1 MNELVIFASS
11 LRKKSEHLFFLPL
24 IIAQIFGLST
34 QMFDFFEDLRR
45 FAQGIISYDWIVSQ
59 YMPKVNG
66 KTTTNWKTKAIKI

>member
-1 MNELVIFASS
+1 
-11 LRKKSEHLFFLPL
+11 
-24 IIAQIFGLST
+24 
-34 QMFDFFEDLRR
+34 MFDFFKDLRR